1 MHPCKKPNFPDS
13 QFHCHLKNYPPCRW
27 LWDRNKRIHA
37 KPLAQSRTAQQ
48 NISSYY
54 YWLGLHNATIMPH
67 LYDIGPHKVLS
78 LIFHSQRCHEVG
90 RLRSR
95 LWSLVVKNTDFLI
108 WAWVWILT
116 LFNLI
121 CKTVSTVVSTFLHCM
136 AESVEWDTNT
146 WKAFGTMPTRDK
158 CPETMDMMIFKGVCF
173 PNYVLTVNTRR
184 WNSLLSNR
192 WFINKEVKESGVRP
206 GCGCNLDHSFAPVAL
221 EVHPPHPNVL
231 LPWLP
236 RDQKE
241 HTNARAAGK

>member
-1 MHPCKKPNFPDS
+1 
-13 QFHCHLKNYPPCRW
+13 
-27 LWDRNKRIHA
+27 
-37 KPLAQSRTAQQ
+37 
-48 NISSYY
+48 
-54 YWLGLHNATIMPH
+54 MPH

-95 LWSLVVKNTDFLI
+95 LWSLVVKNTDFLV

-136 AESVEWDTNT
+136 AERVEWDTNT
-146 WKAFGTMPTRDK
+146 WKAFGTMPTGDK

-173 PNYVLTVNTRR
+173 PDYVLTANTRR

-221 EVHPPHPNVL
+221 EVHPPHPNVI

-236 RDQKE
+236 RDEKE
-241 HTNARAAGK
+241 HTNARAAGKRRLHGTRSLPHSLQGATLLEGTESVPLGRERSSGPAASAFLPEWPLPLLHPAPDPTPS